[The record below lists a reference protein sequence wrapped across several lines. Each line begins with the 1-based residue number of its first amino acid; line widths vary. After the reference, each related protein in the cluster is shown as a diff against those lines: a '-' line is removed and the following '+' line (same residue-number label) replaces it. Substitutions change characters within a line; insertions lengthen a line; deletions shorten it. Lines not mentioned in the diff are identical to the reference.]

1 MPDIHARLSASG
13 AKKWINCPGSIQ
25 LEENFEVTVCRGR
38 H

>member
-25 LEENFEVTVCRGR
+25 LEENFEDKPSQFA
-38 H
+38 